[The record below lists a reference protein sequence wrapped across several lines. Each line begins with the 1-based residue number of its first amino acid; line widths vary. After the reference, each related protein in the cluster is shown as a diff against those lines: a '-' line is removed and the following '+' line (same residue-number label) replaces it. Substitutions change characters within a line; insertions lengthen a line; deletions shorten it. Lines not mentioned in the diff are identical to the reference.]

1 VFFVRQMMDAV
12 SYQRVGARNQ
22 LTMAKQLAR

>member
-1 VFFVRQMMDAV
+1 VRQMMDTV

-22 LTMAKQLAR
+22 LRMIKSLAS